1 MFNFKTPQFF
11 RPENRVSQKQVAAAL
26 RDSVTKVRQASSFG
40 EVIDVLLDIPSEHID
55 QKLLQLAKEHP
66 QVQVAELEKILT
78 KQYIRRT
85 AYASSAVG
93 AGATLPGGGTGV
105 ALGLTAGE
113 LAVYAVQTSSYIL
126 AISRLHGVRPT
137 DREQRRA
144 LVLSSLLGE
153 EGAEIVSDQ
162 LGLSTLAWARSSLKN
177 LSSPTLGQVNK
188 ALMKYASKKMTRRT
202 AGRIAGR
209 LIPFGIGAGVGYLSG
224 KAVAR
229 RTSEGVQAAL
239 GPIRDFSAQD
249 LMVELA
255 PVIDLTAEPISSS
268 AANPDFFAD

>member
-66 QVQVAELEKILT
+66 QAQVAELEKILT

>member
-1 MFNFKTPQFF
+1 MFERKVPKFF
-11 RPENRVSQKQVAAAL
+11 QPVKRSSQKQMATALKESVAKA
-26 RDSVTKVRQASSFG
+26 RQASNFG
-40 EVIDVLLDIPSEHID
+40 EVIDAVLDIPSEYID
-55 QKLLQLAKEHP
+55 NKLLRLAKTHP
-66 QVQVAELEKILT
+66 RADLRELEDILT
-78 KQYIRRT
+78 KQYIKRT

-93 AGATLPGGGTGV
+93 AGAAVPGTGTGI

-113 LAVYAVQTSSYIL
+113 LAVYAVQTTSYIL
-126 AISRLHGVRPT
+126 GVSRLHGVRPK

-153 EGAEIVSDQ
+153 KGAEIVSDQ
-162 LGLSTLAWARSSLKN
+162 LGLRTLSWARASLKN

-188 ALMKYASKKMTRRT
+188 ALMKYASKKLAHRT
-202 AGRIAGR
+202 AGRMVGR

-229 RTSEGVQAAL
+229 RTVKGVQAAL
-239 GPIRDFSAQD
+239 GESRDASVND

-255 PVIDLTAEPISSS
+255 PVIDLTQEP
-268 AANPDFFAD
+268 ARADAGEDFFDE

>member
-1 MFNFKTPQFF
+1 MFDFKPPQFL
-11 RPENRVSQKQVAAAL
+11 RSEKRASQKQLAAAL
-26 RDSVTKVRQASSFG
+26 RESATKVRHASSFG
-40 EVIDVLLDIPSEHID
+40 EVVDAVLDIPSEHID
-55 QKLLQLAKEHP
+55 QKLLQLAKAHP
-66 QVQVAELEKILT
+66 QADVGDLEKILT
-78 KQYIRRT
+78 KQYIKRT

-93 AGATLPGGGTGV
+93 AGAALPGGGTGV

-113 LAVYAVQTSSYIL
+113 LAVYAVQTTIYIL
-126 AISRLHGVRPT
+126 GVSRLQGVRPA

-153 EGAEIVSDQ
+153 EGAAIVSDQ
-162 LGLSTLAWARSSLKN
+162 LGLSTLAWARTSLKN

-188 ALMKYASKKMTRRT
+188 ALMKYASKKLSRRS

-229 RTSEGVQAAL
+229 RTAEGVKVAL
-239 GPIRDFSAQD
+239 GSARELSARD

-255 PVIDLTAEPISSS
+255 PVIDLTQEPARTGSEE
-268 AANPDFFAD
+268 NFFAD

>member
-1 MFNFKTPQFF
+1 MFDFKPPQFL
-11 RPENRVSQKQVAAAL
+11 RSEKRASQKQLAAAL
-26 RDSVTKVRQASSFG
+26 RESATKVRHASSFG
-40 EVIDVLLDIPSEHID
+40 EVVDAVLDIPSEHID
-55 QKLLQLAKEHP
+55 QKLLQLAKAHP
-66 QVQVAELEKILT
+66 QADVGDLEKILT
-78 KQYIRRT
+78 KQYIKRT

-93 AGATLPGGGTGV
+93 AGAALPGGGTGV

-113 LAVYAVQTSSYIL
+113 LAVYAVQTTIYIL
-126 AISRLHGVRPT
+126 GVSRLQGVRPA

-153 EGAEIVSDQ
+153 EGAAIVSDQ
-162 LGLSTLAWARSSLKN
+162 LGLSTLAWARTSLKN

-188 ALMKYASKKMTRRT
+188 ALMKYASKKLSRRT

-229 RTSEGVQAAL
+229 RTAEGVKTAL
-239 GPIRDFSAQD
+239 GSARELSARD

-255 PVIDLTAEPISSS
+255 PVIDLTQEPARTGSEE
-268 AANPDFFAD
+268 DFFAD

>member
-1 MFNFKTPQFF
+1 MFDFKPPQIL
-11 RPENRVSQKQVAAAL
+11 RSEKRASQKQLAAAL
-26 RDSVTKVRQASSFG
+26 RESATKVRHASSFG
-40 EVIDVLLDIPSEHID
+40 EVVDAVLDIPSEHID
-55 QKLLQLAKEHP
+55 QKLLQLAKAHP
-66 QVQVAELEKILT
+66 QADVGDLEKILT
-78 KQYIRRT
+78 KQYIKRT

-93 AGATLPGGGTGV
+93 AGAALPGGGTGV

-113 LAVYAVQTSSYIL
+113 LAVYAVQTTIYIL
-126 AISRLHGVRPT
+126 GVSRLQGVRPA

-153 EGAEIVSDQ
+153 EGAAIVSDQ
-162 LGLSTLAWARSSLKN
+162 LGLSTLAWARTSLKN

-188 ALMKYASKKMTRRT
+188 ALMKYASKKLSRRT

-229 RTSEGVQAAL
+229 RTAEGVKAAL
-239 GPIRDFSAQD
+239 GSARELSARD

-255 PVIDLTAEPISSS
+255 PVIDLTQEPARTGSEE
-268 AANPDFFAD
+268 DFFAD

>member
-1 MFNFKTPQFF
+1 MFDFKPPQFL
-11 RPENRVSQKQVAAAL
+11 RSEKRASQKQLAAAL
-26 RDSVTKVRQASSFG
+26 RESATKVRHASSFG
-40 EVIDVLLDIPSEHID
+40 EVVDAVLDIPSEHID
-55 QKLLQLAKEHP
+55 QKLLQLAKAHP
-66 QVQVAELEKILT
+66 QADVGDLEKILT
-78 KQYIRRT
+78 KQYIKRT

-93 AGATLPGGGTGV
+93 AGAALPGGGTGV

-113 LAVYAVQTSSYIL
+113 LAVYAVQTTIYIL
-126 AISRLHGVRPT
+126 GVSRLQGVRPA

-153 EGAEIVSDQ
+153 EGAAIVSDQ
-162 LGLSTLAWARSSLKN
+162 LGLSTLAWARTSLKN

-188 ALMKYASKKMTRRT
+188 ALMKYASKKLSRRA

-229 RTSEGVQAAL
+229 RTAEGVKVAL
-239 GPIRDFSAQD
+239 GSARELSARD

-255 PVIDLTAEPISSS
+255 PVIDLTQEPARTGSEE
-268 AANPDFFAD
+268 DFFAD

>member
-1 MFNFKTPQFF
+1 MFKFKTPEFF
-11 RPENRVSQKQVAAAL
+11 SAENRASQKQIAAAL
-26 RDSVTKVRQASSFG
+26 RESVTAVRRASSFG
-40 EVIDVLLDIPSEHID
+40 EVVDALLEIPSEHID
-55 QKLLQLAKEHP
+55 QKLLQLAKAHP
-66 QVQVAELEKILT
+66 QAQVAELEKILN

-93 AGATLPGGGTGV
+93 AGAALPGGGTGV

-113 LAVYAVQTSSYIL
+113 LAVYAVQTTTYIL
-126 AISRLHGVRPT
+126 AISRLHGVRPA

-144 LVLSSLLGE
+144 LVVSSLLGE
-153 EGAEIVSDQ
+153 EGAAIVSDQ

-188 ALMKYASKKMTRRT
+188 ALMKYASKRLTRRT

-229 RTSEGVQAAL
+229 RTAEGIQAAL
-239 GPIRDFSAQD
+239 GPIREFSAQD

-255 PVIDLTAEPISSS
+255 PVIDLTATPISSS
-268 AANPDFFAD
+268 EVKADFFVD

>member
-1 MFNFKTPQFF
+1 MFDFKTPHFF
-11 RPENRVSQKQVAAAL
+11 RSKNRASNKEIATAL
-26 RDSVTKVRQASSFG
+26 RESVTKVRRASSFG
-40 EVIDVLLDIPSEHID
+40 EVVDALLDIPSEHID
-55 QKLLQLAKEHP
+55 NKLLQLVKAHP
-66 QVQVAELEKILT
+66 QANAAELEKILN

-93 AGATLPGGGTGV
+93 AGAALPGGGTGV

-113 LAVYAVQTSSYIL
+113 LAVYAVQTTTYIL
-126 AISRLHGVRPT
+126 GVSRLHGVRPK
-137 DREQRRA
+137 DREERRA

-153 EGAEIVSDQ
+153 EGAAIVSDQ

-188 ALMKYASKKMTRRT
+188 ALMKYASKKLTRRT

-229 RTSEGVQAAL
+229 RTTEGVQAAL
-239 GPIRDFSAQD
+239 GPIRDISSQD
-249 LMVELA
+249 LLVELA
-255 PVIDLTAEPISSS
+255 PVIDVTAEPARSSKVE
-268 AANPDFFAD
+268 ADFFAD

>member
-1 MFNFKTPQFF
+1 MFDFKPPQFL
-11 RPENRVSQKQVAAAL
+11 RSEKRASQKQLAAAL
-26 RDSVTKVRQASSFG
+26 RESAMKVRHASSFG
-40 EVIDVLLDIPSEHID
+40 EVVDAVLDIPSEHID
-55 QKLLQLAKEHP
+55 QKLLQLAKAHP
-66 QVQVAELEKILT
+66 QADVGDLEKILT
-78 KQYIRRT
+78 KQYIKRT

-93 AGATLPGGGTGV
+93 AGAALPGGGTGV

-113 LAVYAVQTSSYIL
+113 LAVYAVQTTIYIL
-126 AISRLHGVRPT
+126 GVSRLQGVRPA

-153 EGAEIVSDQ
+153 EGAAIVSDQ
-162 LGLSTLAWARSSLKN
+162 LGLSTLAWARTSLKN

-188 ALMKYASKKMTRRT
+188 ALMKYASKKLSRRA

-229 RTSEGVQAAL
+229 RTAEGVKAAL
-239 GPIRDFSAQD
+239 GSARELSARD

-255 PVIDLTAEPISSS
+255 PVIDLTANPAVSS
-268 AANPDFFAD
+268 PKKVDFFAD